1 MLSSIGSHV
10 RANAV
15 AYVAL
20 FFALAG
26 SAVAVSSVE
35 RNSVGS
41 RALKRDA
48 VRSKHVDDGRLK
60 GKDLKDATVES
71 RDIDPD
77 ALADLEG
84 PAGPPG
90 DPGATNV
97 VARQAQVPGVSGAG
111 GTASTSAT
119 CNPGEVATGGGA
131 SFNAP
136 STSYV
141 IALSEP
147 LEADRSLP
155 EPGDVAVGWLAAGV
169 NNSGATRTFAAYVIC
184 ASP

>member
-1 MLSSIGSHV
+1 VLSSIGSHV

-15 AYVAL
+15 GYVAL

-35 RNSVGS
+35 KDSVGS

-48 VRSKHVDDGRLK
+48 VKSRHVDDGKLK
-60 GKDLKDATVES
+60 GKDIKDGTVES

-77 ALADLEG
+77 TLADLEG

-90 DPGATNV
+90 AAGATNV
-97 VARQAQVPGVSGAG
+97 ITRRADVIGVSGAG
-111 GTASTSAT
+111 GTASTSVT
-119 CNPGEVATGGGA
+119 CDPGEVATGGGA
-131 SFNAP
+131 AFNAA
-136 STSYV
+136 STTYR

-147 LEADRSLP
+147 LEADMSLP

-169 NNSGATRTFAAYVIC
+169 NNSGATRNFYAYVIC